1 MDLSTLPPQII
12 SWVSNLAWF
21 LIISFGFSLLARFH
35 WAFDLFS
42 HFTIQYIVGG
52 FALGILLLLMHQYWL
67 AGLCVLVMI
76 SSVIETR
83 WLMQEPLLFTRPDAE
98 TNFTVM
104 HYNKFFTNES
114 PKIRQW
120 MQENGADVDVLIVQE
135 SGYDNIEFLKQL
147 SDIFPNQFP
156 QNQSE
161 SFNDISVL
169 SRYPFQITSIP
180 LADSSDVSWF
190 TSAATRIEINKPG
203 VPPVVIYSFHTAVP
217 MGKTYSTH
225 RNGTLKGLA
234 AAVAKEQSDY
244 VIASG
249 DWNITPYSP
258 YFSDFVKSSG
268 LHYQNYRLLP
278 ETTWAA
284 PFLLPFLK
292 IPIDHVLY
300 NDKLTLTDIR
310 RGPAMGSDHHALIA
324 SFAVPDKDLNKE

>member
-1 MDLSTLPPQII
+1 MDISHLPPQII

-83 WLMQEPLLFTRPDAE
+83 WLMQDPLLFTRPAAE

-114 PKIRQW
+114 SRI
-120 MQENGADVDVLIVQE
+120 QEWLNVNATDIDVLIVQE
-135 SGYDNIEFLKQL
+135 SGHDNIEFLKQL
-147 SDIFPNQFP
+147 KDIFPNQFP
-156 QNQSE
+156 QHQSE

-169 SRYPFQITSIP
+169 SRHPFQITSIP
-180 LADSSDVSWF
+180 LVDSSDVSWF
-190 TSAATRIEINKPG
+190 TSAATRIEISKPG
-203 VPPVVIYSFHTAVP
+203 VPSVVIYSFHTAVP
-217 MGKTYSTH
+217 MGGKFSTH

-234 AAVAKEQSDY
+234 AAVANEKSDY

-258 YFSDFVKSSG
+258 YFSDFLKTSG
-268 LHYQNYRLLP
+268 LNYQNYRLLP
-278 ETTWAA
+278 ETSWPAHLLI
-284 PFLLPFLK
+284 PFMK

-324 SFAVPDKDLNKE
+324 SFAVPDKE

>member
-1 MDLSTLPPQII
+1 MDLSHLPPQII

-21 LIISFGFSLLARFH
+21 LIVSFGFSLLARFF

-67 AGLCVLVMI
+67 AGLCMLVMI

-83 WLMQEPLLFTRPDAE
+83 WLMKDPLMFTRPTAE

-104 HYNKFFTNES
+104 QYNRFYKNN
-114 PKIRQW
+114 RHDRL
-120 MQENGADVDVLIVQE
+120 ENFLSDQNQDIDVVLVQE
-135 SGYDNIEFLKQL
+135 SKAPDIEELKLLKTLYPYQ
-147 SDIFPNQFP
+147 SPESP
-156 QNQSE
+156 QE
-161 SFNDISVL
+161 RKTDISVL
-169 SRYPFQITSIP
+169 SKYPYKLEYVPFRG
-180 LADSSDVSWF
+180 ARFENFV
-190 TSAATRIEINKPG
+190 TRVEIQKPRLSK
-203 VPPVVIYSFHTAVP
+203 PVVIYSYHTKVP
-217 MGKTYSTH
+217 IGSKPNQR
-225 RNGTLKGLA
+225 RNEELA
-234 AAVAKEQSDY
+234 FRASAVAKDKSDY

-258 YFSDFVKSSG
+258 YFGDFLKSSG

-278 ETTWAA
+278 ETSWPAH
-284 PFLLPFLK
+284 LLIPFLK

-310 RGPAMGSDHHALIA
+310 RGPAMGSDHHSLIA
-324 SFAVPDKDLNKE
+324 SFAVPDKGPHKE